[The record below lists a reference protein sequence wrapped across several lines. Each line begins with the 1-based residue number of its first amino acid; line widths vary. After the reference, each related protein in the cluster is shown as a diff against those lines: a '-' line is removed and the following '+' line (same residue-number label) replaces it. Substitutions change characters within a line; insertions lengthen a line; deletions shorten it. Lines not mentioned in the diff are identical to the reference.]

1 MSSAKK
7 CSLILFFLDYPTV
20 YRFLNC
26 LLLLVVLS
34 VFPVTSSASVRSD
47 WLVLVYMTG
56 GVAESSVGNASADIA
71 EMVDSQID
79 ASKVR
84 VVIQTGG
91 TKNWK
96 LFNIP
101 SGTLERY
108 TVEEGRLVNID
119 SLPAQSMGASETLS
133 DFLRF
138 ANSHYEAEHTMLIIW
153 DHNTSGI
160 LEGVAKDE
168 IFNDSLSLD
177 ELSRAL
183 AAGAEKLP
191 TRQYDI
197 VLIDAD
203 NTSTI
208 DAVAFLQP
216 VTRLFIGNEKIGP
229 WMALDYTTWLYRLSQ
244 EPAISAEELARLMIT
259 LYMLACTEQD
269 YSNIS
274 ISLIDM
280 TKAKSLL
287 LNYNRLGCAITSN
300 LQRGII
306 TKAEID
312 RIALGASLYGN
323 GPRLLNEKKL
333 IGDLVDFRQFYTG
346 LSGHFP
352 LETALL
358 EEDMKRAVTV
368 FAKLAYTH
376 GNGVSMYYPLSSV
389 VFDADGS
396 HELFRRVAADGYR
409 SFMLLGNVTT
419 DTFLNRRDLFDLVH
433 DAAKNYKISRDLA
446 ENVSAGEESVDVYPY
461 VYPRISSEEVK
472 VPSSV
477 SETEAAARSGDERHQ
492 SEEGTQV
499 QKRQDPDRK
508 NETYNPEPTD
518 AGALPS
524 VPEKKLQT
532 GESLSSSASHDKT
545 EGIQSMKTE
554 QNSDAGCSSTGT
566 GLSSGEHSG
575 CIYSASGISPIFNPF
590 KYSFI
595 DEDEAKVLQEKVE
608 ILDSG
613 EIVDTEFLVI
623 ENTTDACVIPKTS
636 ELYDHGIKEKM
647 TVGKKKRQL
656 NSKKRHELNQ
666 KYAVKEIDFDTY
678 ADSLCRYVDNSAS
691 FADITFCNY
700 RNKPSSALSEQF
712 KLPVTVYDDKS
723 TGISIDPADLRNVS
737 SVSLQIGL
745 IHNADPK
752 KEDDRDYIAVLG
764 TDDRLISDWKK
775 GEFRDRQT
783 GTLIK
788 LDDHILPAVLIASTG
803 EFDSYASRIRVNHR
817 DALLFFIHDLVSD
830 KFRIEGYF
838 LADRGTS
845 PHLMDAKLKPGDYI
859 SYSIP
864 VYFPVKESEEKAAA
878 EEKIE
883 NTCSDE
889 KGSETASD
897 ETASAGYKFVRSII
911 NVRIEYTNEQVVGYG
926 RPVRDPLIF
935 RYEVTDS
942 TGKKFYSDYQAA
954 VWNDGVREISG
965 GRTEEMLKAWTEFLK
980 TEIKQNDPVSGKNQ

>member
-1 MSSAKK
+1 MYR
-7 CSLILFFLDYPTV
+7 SLIFLPLLFF
-20 YRFLNC
+20 
-26 LLLLVVLS
+26 S
-34 VFPVTSSASVRSD
+34 VFPVTASASVRSD
-47 WLVLVYMTG
+47 WLVLIYMTG
-56 GVAESSVGNASADIA
+56 GVAESSVGNATADIA
-71 EMVDSQID
+71 EILDSQVDS
-79 ASKVR
+79 SRVR

-91 TKNWK
+91 TKNWQ

-101 SGTLERY
+101 SGTVERY

-119 SLPAQSMGASETLS
+119 SVPGQSMGASETLS

-138 ANSHYEAEHTMLIIW
+138 ANLHYEAEHTMLIFW

-168 IFNDSLSLD
+168 IFDDSLTLD

-183 AAGAEKLP
+183 AAGAADLP
-191 TRQYDI
+191 SKQYDI
-197 VLIDAD
+197 VMIDGD

-208 DAVAFLQP
+208 DTVAYLQP
-216 VTRLFIGNEKIGP
+216 VTRFFIGNEKIGP
-229 WMALDYTTWLYRLSQ
+229 WMAWDYTAWLYRLSQ
-244 EPAISAEELARLMIT
+244 DPALSAEELARLMIT
-259 LYMLACTEQD
+259 LYMLACTDQD
-269 YSNIS
+269 YSDIS
-274 ISLIDM
+274 VSLIDM

-312 RIALGASLYGN
+312 RIALAASLYGN
-323 GPRLLNEKKL
+323 GPRLMNEKKL
-333 IGDLVDFRQFYTG
+333 VGELVDFRQFFTG
-346 LSGHFP
+346 FSEHFP
-352 LETALL
+352 LETAMLD
-358 EEDMKRAVTV
+358 EDMKRAVTV
-368 FAKLAYTH
+368 FAKLAYTY

-389 VFDADGS
+389 IFDADDS
-396 HELFRRVAADGYR
+396 HELFRRVASVGYR
-409 SFMLLGNVTT
+409 SFMLLGNVTA

-446 ENVSAGEESVDVYPY
+446 ENVSTGEEFEADYPY
-461 VYPRISSEEVK
+461 VYPRISSEEIKLPSSYSGSDGSGAVK
-472 VPSSV
+472 TGNQPEDGSQEQKHPDQGEKNEKQVQLSERNTPKEESVSSSV
-477 SETEAAARSGDERHQ
+477 SE
-492 SEEGTQV
+492 
-499 QKRQDPDRK
+499 
-508 NETYNPEPTD
+508 D
-518 AGALPS
+518 AESADI
-524 VPEKKLQT
+524 LQT
-532 GESLSSSASHDKT
+532 EPV
-545 EGIQSMKTE
+545 
-554 QNSDAGCSSTGT
+554 SDSNCSSTK
-566 GLSSGEHSG
+566 LASGDHSD
-575 CIYSASGISPIFNPF
+575 CIYSATGISPIFNPF
-590 KYSFI
+590 NYSFI

-613 EIVDTEFLVI
+613 ETDDTEFLVI

-636 ELYDHGIKEKM
+636 ELYGNGKIEKM

-656 NSKKRHELNQ
+656 NSRKRHELNQ
-666 KYAVKEIDFDTY
+666 KYSVKEIDFDTY

-788 LDDHILPAVLIASTG
+788 FDDHILPAVLIASTG

-838 LADRGTS
+838 LADMEMS
-845 PHLMDAKLKPGDYI
+845 PHLMMSKLKPGDYI

-864 VYFPVKESEEKAAA
+864 VYFPVTESEEKKEKAFA
-878 EEKIE
+878 EENSE
-883 NTCSDE
+883 NADSDE
-889 KGSETASD
+889 RGSGNVSD
-897 ETASAGYKFVRSII
+897 VPTSGKYKFVSSII
-911 NVRIEYTNEQVVGYG
+911 NVRIEYTNEQVIARGK
-926 RPVRDPLIF
+926 PLRDPLIF
-935 RYEVTDS
+935 RYVVTDS
-942 TGKKFYSDYQAA
+942 TGGKFYSDYQTA
-954 VWNDGVREISG
+954 VWNDGVREIPE
-965 GRTEEMLKAWTEFLK
+965 GRTEEILKAWTEFLK
-980 TEIKQNDPVSGKNQ
+980 SEDKQEVPESEKTDTENSDQE